1 MTFEEYAKEQGLY
14 FTEDYVSDEF
24 QIAQAAWEAAFN
36 AGVTWA
42 LEQDADTLNKLQLTM
57 EKSDED

>member
-1 MTFEEYAKEQGLY
+1 MTFEEWLGDDFKYLSSSQAR
-14 FTEDYVSDEF
+14 
-24 QIAQAAWEAAFN
+24 IARSAWEAAFN